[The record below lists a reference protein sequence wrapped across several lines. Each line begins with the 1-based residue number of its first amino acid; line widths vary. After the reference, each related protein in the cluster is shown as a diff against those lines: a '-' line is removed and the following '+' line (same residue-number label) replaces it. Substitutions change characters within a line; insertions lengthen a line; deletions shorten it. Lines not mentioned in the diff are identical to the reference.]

1 MDCLSTYLVMM
12 VMNEGE
18 VEASTNHVEWW
29 EPQAFELNDLHSTPT
44 TKESTR
50 TDIFEENY

>member
-50 TDIFEENY
+50 TDIFEGNY